1 MAVKRCYIAGPNI
14 NHRFNRFNRFNGFN
28 GVNYE
33 TIEDQY
39 VLDVKPDYSVLIWLT
54 GW

>member
-1 MAVKRCYIAGPNI
+1 MAVKVCCVAGPNIYI
-14 NHRFNRFNRFNGFN
+14 NHRFNRFN